1 MITDSETFRSVTA
14 ELDTTSSFSD
24 PVLLRETAN
33 ARLYRVSKA
42 SKYFIIKTTKDNS
55 SLQLSILKREYEMSV
70 SFNHFHIAHHYT
82 YEPLTPVGPG
92 IVMEYIDGRN
102 LSEYLNENPSVDSR
116 RRVFSQILDAVAY
129 IHKSGII
136 HNDIKPENI
145 LISRA
150 DSDVK
155 IIDFGLSDN
164 DAYYLAKTLGC
175 TPTYASPE
183 LLAHDGPI
191 DARSDIFSLG
201 RIMQQIFGNKY
212 SAISQR
218 CVNLDPNRR
227 YDNVDQLIRHW
238 RKIQQRPSQIAI
250 ALLIAILTPSIF
262 LIGYISSPTRI
273 DTTLQ
278 EALADSLHTAR
289 TEARVTQAKLDSVVA
304 ANNAIIA
311 AENRRRANVDSICR
325 SFDKFVAN
333 LYNTAVPQIKSQ
345 HYTEFA
351 NPKARKVFFDPLWDE
366 QKRLNFAEYES
377 LEMQNQILTHITKT
391 GSSYTAKINDIT
403 QSMPLLNDITNNDE
417 KIFYFNLLNADQ
429 PYRPYQ
435 P

>member
-1 MITDSETFRSVTA
+1 MITDSETFRPVTA

-33 ARLYRVSKA
+33 SRLYRVSKA

-183 LLAHDGPI
+183 LLAHNGPI

-201 RIMQQIFGNKY
+201 RIMQHIFGRKY
-212 SAISQR
+212 RAISQK
-218 CVNLDPNRR
+218 CVSDYPEGR
-227 YDNVDQLIRHW
+227 YNNVDQLIHHW
-238 RKIQQRPSQIAI
+238 RKIQRRPTQFT
-250 ALLIAILTPSIF
+250 IAILITIITTAIF
-262 LIGYISSPTRI
+262 FVGYISSPTRI

-278 EALADSLHTAR
+278 EALADSLHAAR
-289 TEARVTQAKLDSVVA
+289 TETRVTQAKLDSIVA
-304 ANNAIIA
+304 ANNAVIA
-311 AENRRRANVDSICR
+311 TENRRRATVDSICY
-325 SFDKFVAN
+325 SFDKIIAN
-333 LYNTAVPQIKSQ
+333 HYNAAVPQIKSQ

-366 QKRLNFAEYES
+366 QKRLNFAKYETM
-377 LEMQNQILTHITKT
+377 EIQNQILAHITQT